1 MRRRKVQAEH
11 CSEWRSLADTPSL
24 NLRYTEGRWPFNT
37 ECGRASDQVC
47 TSNRGRVGLEFGTK
61 SVDRTPVADHDRSVL
76 TKRWG
81 AKTPGGPD
89 PGAPKIPALGVSA
102 RSSAVSASKVPSV
115 CWLLI
120 YTAPSGP
127 SPRRWWPL
135 SANTRETVTVPSERN
150 ARRRR
155 RAGTG
160 PLTPYVVSAPSIT

>member
-11 CSEWRSLADTPSL
+11 CSEWRSLADTPPL

-89 PGAPKIPALGVSA
+89 PGAPKIPALGGQCA
-102 RSSAVSASKVPSV
+102 K
-115 CWLLI
+115 
-120 YTAPSGP
+120 
-127 SPRRWWPL
+127 L
-135 SANTRETVTVPSERN
+135 SRLGFKGSIRMLAADIHRTIWAKPEE
-150 ARRRR
+150 
-155 RAGTG
+155 
-160 PLTPYVVSAPSIT
+160 VVATFGKHSRDGHCPI